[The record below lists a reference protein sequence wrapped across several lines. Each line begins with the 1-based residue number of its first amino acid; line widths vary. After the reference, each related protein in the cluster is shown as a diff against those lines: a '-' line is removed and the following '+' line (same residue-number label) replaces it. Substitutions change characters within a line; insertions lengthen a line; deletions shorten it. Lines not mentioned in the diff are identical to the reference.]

1 MKENRK
7 IIFSIL
13 AGLLIFSKLNA
24 LEFSQHENDSR
35 TLNAIMA
42 TGEIRYDDVE
52 KLDRYL
58 AYLPKK
64 KHTVIYFNSPG
75 GNLIGGIRLG
85 RYFKNN
91 RIKTVIQGDSICAS
105 ACALAFLGGT
115 DRDGN
120 KWMSS
125 TTTSHLGFHAF
136 SKGDGT
142 KYADSDLTQRVVA
155 EILKYGY
162 YVDAPMEIFI
172 KQFSTPSDDMYWFSK
187 NEELKLGIKVWDTVN
202 NHFLDNGLQQTKTF
216 SKKNEDAIEFI
227 KQYFSS
233 LKKVPYEQTWNML
246 SSTMKRKI
254 NFKQYVNWWDKQVN
268 SVVVR
273 DIKMIS
279 NNKMSVTLK
288 YYMKT
293 GKVACSVNTF
303 ILKKVGDYWFI
314 DGQKYKNVKG
324 KCN

>member
-1 MKENRK
+1 MLAISRAYFG
-7 IIFSIL
+7 ILIGVFIFS
-13 AGLLIFSKLNA
+13 SLNA
-24 LEFSQHENDSR
+24 LEFSKHENDSK

-52 KLDRYL
+52 NLDRYL
-58 AYLPKK
+58 SYLPKK
-64 KHTVIYFNSPG
+64 KHTAIYFNSPG
-75 GNLIGGIRLG
+75 GNLLGGIRLG
-85 RYFKNN
+85 RYFKDN

-115 DRDGN
+115 DKDGN

-172 KQFSTPSDDMYWFSK
+172 KQFSTPSHQMYWFSK
-187 NEELKLGIKVWDTVN
+187 SEELKLGIKVWDTVN
-202 NHFLDNGLQQTKTF
+202 NCFIDNGVQPKKTF
-216 SKKNEDAIEFI
+216 SKKSEDAIGFI
-227 KQYFSS
+227 KRYFSS

-246 SSTMKRKI
+246 SAKMKRKI
-254 NFKQYVNWWDKQVN
+254 SFKQYVNWWDKQVN
-268 SVVVR
+268 RVILK

-279 NNKMSVTLK
+279 NDRVLVTLK

-293 GKVACSVNTF
+293 GKVVCSVDTF
-303 ILKKVGDYWFI
+303 FLQKVGVQWFI
-314 DGQKYKNVKG
+314 DGQKYKNVRG
-324 KCN
+324 QCN